1 MQHVHPPLPPL
12 QPGTA
17 DYRVQHHVNFHLPR
31 IMAWALQG
39 PTPNMPRWARVRRDL
54 MQGILPSAAPL
65 APELPA
71 EVASQ
76 TLRAVDTIDDVHV
89 DDLDEPWLMPR
100 DAVEAVCWAAL
111 LGSLSRT
118 AVRELAVAAH
128 AGRAHSIPDGDA
140 GTIAYYRALALG
152 PNAVLAKPVIQMIQT
167 AAHPAA
173 RLWGARQLARIAGP
187 TGPTSQGRPRRR

>member
-1 MQHVHPPLPPL
+1 MKVNTLRDFVRLLEARGELVRVHAPVSAELEI
-12 QPGTA
+12 TEIVE
-17 DYRVQHHVNFHLPR
+17 RVSKEPAERNKALLFENVTGYDMPVLINMFGSAQR
-31 IMAWALQG
+31 MAWAL
-39 PTPNMPRWARVRRDL
+39 
-54 MQGILPSAAPL
+54 
-65 APELPA
+65 
-71 EVASQ
+71 
-76 TLRAVDTIDDVHV
+76 HV

-140 GTIAYYRALALG
+140 GPIAYYRALALG

-173 RLWGARQLARIAGP
+173 RLWGARQLARIVGP
-187 TGPTSQGRPRRR
+187 MEPTSQGRPRRR